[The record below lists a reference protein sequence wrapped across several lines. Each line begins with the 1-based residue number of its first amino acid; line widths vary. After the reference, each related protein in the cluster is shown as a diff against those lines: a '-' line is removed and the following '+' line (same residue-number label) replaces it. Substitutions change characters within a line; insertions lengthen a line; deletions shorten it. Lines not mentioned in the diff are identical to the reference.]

1 MAKIYKYKTRAIQPP
16 DYNQS
21 KKVER
26 IGTAEVLTG
35 QLQGQNAS
43 DLEERAAR
51 SMDRLGVSYD
61 FRVRLS
67 PLVAGQRKIGVAIQ
81 NLPGEI
87 EIDFLAYHNGDTV
100 PIQID
105 GFIAHFQT
113 PSQAEID
120 KEKSDAINETM
131 KQVGAREL
139 VRIPFTEILTKEMAD
154 RRMELLFI

>member
-1 MAKIYKYKTRAIQPP
+1 MKIYKYKARGIKPP

-26 IGTAEVLTG
+26 IGTEEVLTG

-43 DLEERAAR
+43 DLEERFSR
-51 SMDRLGVSYD
+51 SMDRLGVSYE

-67 PLVAGQRKIGVAIQ
+67 PLVAGQRKIGVAAQ
-81 NLPGEI
+81 NAPGEI

-100 PIQID
+100 PVQID
-105 GFIAHFQT
+105 GQISHFQT

-120 KEKSDAINETM
+120 KEKTEAINETM
-131 KQVGAREL
+131 KQVGAKET
-139 VRIPFTEILTKEMAD
+139 VRIPFTEILNQEMSD
-154 RRMELLFI
+154 RVAELLFI